1 MPATVKKTQTDIPIK
16 DKILKHLKRCQNIMA
31 LYLSST
37 PGARCG
43 DGLYILI
50 GLFIFLKTTKSF
62 IIPIQNKTK
71 QNTLD
76 KLFFKKC
83 VFPEFSFS
91 L

>member
-31 LYLSST
+31 LYLSSI

-71 QNTLD
+71 H
-76 KLFFKKC
+76 FG
-83 VFPEFSFS
+83 
-91 L
+91 